1 MYMRRHRLNKKT
13 MTVEKSLTII
23 FVYFTIMFVYI
34 TIMFV
39 YFTIMFVYVT
49 IMFVYIITIIA
60 FPPYSLSPRA
70 GVVHI
75 YG

>member
-39 YFTIMFVYVT
+39 YVT

>member
-1 MYMRRHRLNKKT
+1 MRRHRLNKKT

-39 YFTIMFVYVT
+39 YVT